1 MTRYELL
8 HRRLDGLR
16 ITRRLDPMAYA
27 LALTILYLADIEG
40 YPDVLPVQNVT
51 LLNLMDCSWKVL
63 DRARKSLVEAGLI
76 SFEKG
81 DRKNPPVYKI
91 TYQADNGGDD
101 TGDYPGDNMGDIM
114 GDNMGDIMRDNPGD
128 KSGDKP
134 GDEQKEKEASPFL
147 PPSHT
152 LPPIIPPEKEKKG
165 LRAETDV
172 TAVLRQ
178 MEGLEDQGATLSE
191 EKAMA
196 LPLVNGLDYTVPPSL
211 LTELR
216 SLFPAVDVCAQL
228 RSMRAWL
235 IANPERRKTPRG
247 IKRFIVGWLTREQE
261 RLKQQTASAQLP
273 PNFRFLEDE
282 S

>member
-27 LALTILYLADIEG
+27 LMSLLLYLADIEE
-40 YPDVLPVQNVT
+40 YPDVLPVQNTT
-51 LLNLMDCSWKVL
+51 LQTLMGCSWDVL
-63 DRARKSLVEAGLI
+63 DRARKSLVCADLLTV
-76 SFEKG
+76 EKG
-81 DRKNPPVYKI
+81 KRGSPPGYRI
-91 TYQADNGGDD
+91 HYQADIQADCR
-101 TGDYPGDNMGDIM
+101 TP
-114 GDNMGDIMRDNPGD
+114 DNPPD
-128 KSGDKP
+128 IPPENMPENQPDNPTK
-134 GDEQKEKEASPFL
+134 EQKEKEASPFL

-178 MEGLEDQGATLSE
+178 MEGLEDQGATSSE
-191 EKAMA
+191 EKAMQ
-196 LPLVNGLDYTVPPSL
+196 LPLVTGSDYTVPPSL

-261 RLKQQTASAQLP
+261 RLKQQSASAQLP

>member
-1 MTRYELL
+1 MTRYEAL

-81 DRKNPPVYKI
+81 DRKNPPVYKFI
-91 TYQADNGGDD
+91 YLGDNGGDVPGD
-101 TGDYPGDNMGDIM
+101 NAGDYPGDNMGDYM
-114 GDNMGDIMRDNPGD
+114 GDNMGDYMGDN
-128 KSGDKP
+128 P
-134 GDEQKEKEASPFL
+134 GDEQKENAASPFR

-152 LPPIIPPEKEKKG
+152 LPPRIPPEKEKKG

-178 MEGLEDQGATLSE
+178 MEGLEDQRATCSE